1 MSQSIK
7 GRGAAHNPKN
17 RFQKTDVVYDP
28 DEMTGRLGKPKTQLL
43 KDHTSG
49 IISVNRSPDIPF
61 DVSVNPY
68 RGCEHGCVYC
78 YARPTHEFLGMS
90 AGLDFESRIVVKYD
104 APKLL
109 RETLSDTKWMPKTL
123 VMSGVTDPYQPIEK
137 TLRITRGCVE
147 VLAECRHPLAI
158 ITKNYLVT
166 RDLDLLSELAL
177 YQAVKVIVSVTTL
190 RPELTHVMEPR
201 TSRPARRLQAIR
213 ELSDAG
219 IPVHVNIAPIIPGL
233 TDEEIV
239 PVMEAVADAGAS
251 SVSHTIVRLPL
262 GVKDLFVKW
271 LEDHFPDR
279 KEKVLNRIRSLKNG
293 QLNRSEFGQRFKS
306 AGPYAEQIRQ
316 LMEIHRKRLGL
327 NRKRECLN
335 SDAFRRPQ
343 TGQRSLFDEESF

>member
-1 MSQSIK
+1 MSQPLK
-7 GRGAAHNPKN
+7 GRGAAHNPRN
-17 RFQKTDVVYDP
+17 RFQKTDVEYDL
-28 DEMTGRLGKPKTQLL
+28 DEITGRLDKPKTKLL

-49 IISVNRSPDIPF
+49 IISVNQSPDIPF

-104 APKLL
+104 ASKLL

-158 ITKNYLVT
+158 ITKNHLVT
-166 RDLDLLSELAL
+166 RDLDLLSELAS
-177 YQAVKVIVSVTTL
+177 YQAVKVIVSVTSL

-239 PVMEAVADAGAS
+239 PMMEAVAEAGAS

-279 KEKVLNRIRSLKNG
+279 KEKVLSRIKSLKNG
-293 QLNRSEFGQRFKS
+293 QLNRSEFGLRFKS
-306 AGPYAEQIRQ
+306 EGPYADQIRQ
-316 LMEIHRKRLGL
+316 LMDIHRKRLGL
-327 NRKRECLN
+327 TNKREPLN
-335 SDAFRRPQ
+335 CDAFRRPRF
-343 TGQRSLFDEESF
+343 GQRSLFDEDSF